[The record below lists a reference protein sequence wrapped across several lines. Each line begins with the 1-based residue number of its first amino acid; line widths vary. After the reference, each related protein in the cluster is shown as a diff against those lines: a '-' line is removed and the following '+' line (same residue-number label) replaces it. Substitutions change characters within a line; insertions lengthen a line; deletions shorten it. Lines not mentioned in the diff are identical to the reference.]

1 MKHALYIHIQKIALK
16 SFIIKKNDKRDLCYI
31 LLYIYLRS
39 IRCII
44 SDFLIETIGKLY
56 IIRKL
61 I

>member
-16 SFIIKKNDKRDLCYI
+16 SFIIKKNERDLCYI
-31 LLYIYLRS
+31 LIYIYLRS